1 MESWKTRSSMTALAT
16 SGDQI
21 LNLHSIHIFL
31 HILQKSKEHK
41 KLFLVQLQEKAL
53 FAVPKNYK
61 LVAVPLFELYD
72 GAPGFEPVISSLP
85 QLLRR
90 LSFIYN

>member
-1 MESWKTRSSMTALAT
+1 MTALAT

-61 LVAVPLFELYD
+61 LVAAPLFELCNNAS
-72 GAPGFEPVISSLP
+72 GSGPIIPSLP
-85 QLLRR
+85 QLLSRVN
-90 LSFIYN
+90 FIYN